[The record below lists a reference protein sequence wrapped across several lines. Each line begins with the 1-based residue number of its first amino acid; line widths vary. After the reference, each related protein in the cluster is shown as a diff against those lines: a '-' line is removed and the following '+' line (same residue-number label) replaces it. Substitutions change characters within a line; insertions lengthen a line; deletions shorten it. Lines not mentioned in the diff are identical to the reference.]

1 MELLV
6 ECLKEMS
13 EEQLISILPN
23 GSAEFIANV
32 LDSDLFQKERIAK
45 AVALSNASRFVTDK
59 SMREDLINTVSPDIL
74 KKIFPSFDDPKR
86 PIGTEHY
93 KHAIEWT
100 SDPENQLTFA
110 ERLGILDDLISIQSI
125 DTNLNSIHRVSPNYK
140 LYPYQKKISDKALSQ
155 LTTEKRVLIHLP
167 TGAGKTRTAMNIAV
181 EHLRESPVNL
191 VLWLADREELCQQ
204 AFDEFSKAWGFCGVR
219 DATIYSFYSSSNES
233 LGGIDS
239 GFIVAGLHTLNSIR
253 EKDSRKLQLLYEKLR
268 ENVTLVI
275 FDEAHKAIANTY
287 KAVTEDF
294 INSEKFNARLIGLT
308 ATPGRTFGCESIDND
323 NYRLAEFFHFNK
335 ISMVVSGFLSPIDYL
350 VSNGYLAKA
359 NFISL
364 NYLHSKVTGYNL
376 QGEGMRSTFQALA
389 DNQSRNKVLLE
400 TIKKEAESGKQIIVF
415 ACSVAHAQHLSTALN
430 CLGITSA
437 SIDSKFDTTESRRLK
452 ISQYKK
458 GDIQVL
464 TNFNVLTAGFDAP
477 QTSVTV
483 IAKPTNSLVEY
494 LQMAGRGMRGKQ
506 SGGNKECWIYNVHD
520 DIPEFQNINL
530 AFEHWNQMWSE
541 VG

>member
-13 EEQLISILPN
+13 EEQLISMLPP
-23 GSAEFIANV
+23 GSAEFVDGLI
-32 LDSDLFQKERIAK
+32 DSETFLRDKIVN
-45 AVALSNASRFVTDK
+45 AVALSSASRFVTEK
-59 SMREDLINTVSPDIL
+59 VMREELINTLSPKML
-74 KKIFPSFDDPKR
+74 KKIFPSYDNPKR
-86 PIGTEHY
+86 EIGSEHY

-100 SDPENQLTFA
+100 NTPENQLLFA
-110 ERLGILDDLISIQSI
+110 EKLGILDELIAMQSTNTKVRSICRI
-125 DTNLNSIHRVSPNYK
+125 SPKYK
-140 LYPYQKKISDKALSQ
+140 MYPYQKKISDKALSQ
-155 LTTEKRVLIHLP
+155 LKTEKRLLIHLP

-181 EHLRESPVNL
+181 EHLRCSPNNL

-204 AFDEFSKAWGFCGVR
+204 AFDEFGNAWRLCGVR
-219 DATIYSFYSSSNES
+219 DTTVYGFYSSSSES

-253 EKDSRKLQLLYEKLR
+253 DKDSRKLQLLYEELR
-268 ENVTLVI
+268 KKVTLVI

-287 KAVTEDF
+287 QAVTEDF
-294 INSEKFNARLIGLT
+294 VESDKFNARLIGLT
-308 ATPGRTFGCESIDND
+308 ATPGRTFGCESIESE
-323 NYRLAEFFHFNK
+323 NYKLAKFFHFNK
-335 ISMVVSGFLSPIDYL
+335 ISMAVSGFVSPIDYL

-359 NFISL
+359 NFVSL

-376 QGEGMRSTFQALA
+376 QGEGARSTFQALA

-400 TIKKEAESGKQIIVF
+400 TIKKEADSGKQVIVF
-415 ACSVAHAQHLSTALN
+415 ACSVSHAQHLSTALN

-437 SIDSKFDTTESRRLK
+437 SIDSKLDTSESRRFK

-494 LQMAGRGMRGKQ
+494 LQMAGRAMRGTK

-520 DIPEFQNINL
+520 DIPEFQSINL
-530 AFEHWNQMWSE
+530 AFEHWDQMWAE